1 MQMGGRLISHLME
14 NQPTPA
20 SNRASRFIPYRWELM
35 ILLFCTYFLHQIDR
49 AIFGVLT
56 KNIKHDLGLDD
67 LQIGLSHQL
76 LFFVI
81 AVMVPVA
88 GYVGDRFSKKWIIT
102 ISLIFWSAATM
113 LTGTVAGLLG
123 ILAFRSIATAGGEAF
138 YGPSSTAMIASFHKE
153 TRARA
158 LSIHQSAVY
167 IAPMLSGFL
176 GTLVAGAFGWRS
188 VFYIFGGLGIIMGV
202 ILAFRLRDHSG
213 NSAVQKQSENGP
225 LENNEPAVEKIP
237 FWIAVRQI
245 VRIPTVLLLTVG
257 FIAVVFVNN
266 AYLAFAP
273 IFIEERFGVSEMEAR
288 GYGMFMHFAAA
299 FIGVIAGG
307 FLTDTLIR
315 RWKSFRL
322 ILQTTVMFLGVPMIF
337 LIGSVGAPQTLWV
350 VLFLFGLF
358 RGLYETNTHA
368 AIFDVVPPK
377 LRAMVVALMLLA
389 AMSIGSFAPTL
400 FGYFGRLYGTAD
412 GIALA
417 FRIVSVAWILGGL
430 CVLCALLFTFKKDR
444 LKD

>member
-1 MQMGGRLISHLME
+1 MTR
-14 NQPTPA
+14 QPHKH
-20 SNRASRFIPYRWELM
+20 YRWELM
-35 ILLFCTYFLHQIDR
+35 LLLWCTYFMHQIDR
-49 AIFGVLT
+49 AIFGALT
-56 KNIKHDLGLDD
+56 TDIQKTLGLDD

-76 LFFVI
+76 LFFVM
-81 AVMVPVA
+81 AAMVPVA

-102 ISLIFWSAATM
+102 ISLVFWSAATM

-138 YGPSSTAMIASFHKE
+138 YGPSSTAMIAAFHKE

-167 IAPMLSGFL
+167 VAPMVSGFL
-176 GTLVAGAFGWRS
+176 ATAIAMLWGWRS
-188 VFYIFGGLGIIMGV
+188 VFHICGGFGIIMGAV
-202 ILAFRLRDHSG
+202 LFFRLHDHPGGSG
-213 NSAVQKQSENGP
+213 ARKKTE
-225 LENNEPAVEKIP
+225 NEPAIEVAEKIS
-237 FWIAVRQI
+237 FWDAVRQI
-245 VRIPTVLLLTVG
+245 VRIPTVLLLTAG

-273 IFIEERFGVSEMEAR
+273 AFIEKRFAISQMDAR
-288 GYGMFMHFAAA
+288 GLGMFMHFAAA
-299 FIGVIAGG
+299 LIGVIAGG
-307 FLTDTLIR
+307 FLTDALVG

-322 ILQTTVMFLGVPMIF
+322 ALQTTVMFLGVPMIF
-337 LIGSVGAPQTLWV
+337 LIGSVGSPQALWV

-368 AIFDVVPPK
+368 AIFDVVPPG

-400 FGYFGRLYGTAD
+400 FGYLGRLHGTAE

-417 FRIVSVAWILGGL
+417 FRLVSVAWILGGV
-430 CVLCALLFTFKKDR
+430 CVLSALLFTFKKDR
-444 LKD
+444 LKE

>member
-1 MQMGGRLISHLME
+1 MNTHPNSA
-14 NQPTPA
+14 PA
-20 SNRASRFIPYRWELM
+20 PLPRRYRWELM
-35 ILLFCTYFLHQIDR
+35 LLLFCTYFLHQIDR

-56 KNIKHDLGLDD
+56 KDIKHALNLDD

-76 LFFVI
+76 LFFAM

-88 GYVGDRFSKKWIIT
+88 GYIGDRHSKKWIIT
-102 ISLIFWSAATM
+102 ISLIFWSTATM

-138 YGPSSTAMIASFHKE
+138 YGPSSTAMIASFHNE

-158 LSIHQSAVY
+158 LSLHQSAVY

-176 GTLVAGAFGWRS
+176 GTLIATTWGLGWRS
-188 VFYIFGGLGIIMGV
+188 VFYIFGALGILMGA
-202 ILAFRLRDHSG
+202 ILIFRLRDHP
-213 NSAVQKQSENGP
+213 EN
-225 LENNEPAVEKIP
+225 PAAPAAEKIP
-237 FWIAVRQI
+237 FMQAVRQI
-245 VRIPTVLLLTVG
+245 VRIPTVLLLTTG

-273 IFIEERFGVSEMEAR
+273 LYIEERFALPEMTAR

-299 FIGVIAGG
+299 LVGVTAGG
-307 FLTDTLIR
+307 ILTDALIR
-315 RWKSFRL
+315 RWPAFRL
-322 ILQTTVMFLGVPMIF
+322 ALQTTVMFLGAPMIF
-337 LIGSVGAPQTLWV
+337 LIGAVRTPQTLWV
-350 VLFLFGLF
+350 VLFLFGLL

-400 FGYFGRLYGTAD
+400 FGYFGNLRGTAD

-417 FRIVSVAWILGGL
+417 FRLVSIAWILGAL
-430 CVLCALLFTFKKDR
+430 AVLAALLFTFKKDR
-444 LKD
+444 LKN

>member
-1 MQMGGRLISHLME
+1 MQH
-14 NQPTPA
+14 NQPSPA
-20 SNRASRFIPYRWELM
+20 PSSVSPSPRASRPLSKNYRWELM
-35 ILLFCTYFLHQIDR
+35 LLLFCTYFLHQIDR

-56 KNIKHDLGLDD
+56 KNIKIDLGLDD

-76 LFFVI
+76 LFFVM
-81 AVMVPVA
+81 AAMVPVA
-88 GYVGDRFSKKWIIT
+88 GYVGDRCSKKWIIT

-113 LTGTVAGLLG
+113 ITGTVTGLVG
-123 ILAFRSIATAGGEAF
+123 ILIFRSIATAGGEAF

-167 IAPMLSGFL
+167 IAPMISGFL
-176 GTLVAGAFGWRS
+176 GTAIAAAFGWRS
-188 VFYIFGGLGIIMGV
+188 VFYIFGGLGIVMGA
-202 ILAFRLRDHSG
+202 ILIFRLRDKPADSDARSDAPD
-213 NSAVQKQSENGP
+213 NSPTA
-225 LENNEPAVEKIP
+225 EKIP
-237 FWIAVRQI
+237 FWSAVRQI
-245 VRIPTVLLLTVG
+245 VRIPTVLLLTAG

-299 FIGVIAGG
+299 WIGVIVGG
-307 FLTDTLIR
+307 FLTDTLVR

-322 ILQTTVMFLGVPMIF
+322 VLQTTVMFLGVPMIF
-337 LIGSVGAPQTLWV
+337 LIGSVGSPQTLWV
-350 VLFLFGLF
+350 ILFLFGLF

-400 FGYFGRLYGTAD
+400 FGYFGRLYGTGD

-417 FRIVSVAWILGGL
+417 FRIVSVAWIIGGI